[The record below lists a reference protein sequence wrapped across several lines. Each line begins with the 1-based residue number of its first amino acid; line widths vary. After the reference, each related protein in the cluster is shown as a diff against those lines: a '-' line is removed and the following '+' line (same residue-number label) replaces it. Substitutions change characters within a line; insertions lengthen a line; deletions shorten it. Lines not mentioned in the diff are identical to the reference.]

1 MTSPE
6 SRDVDVVV
14 VGAGFSGLA
23 AALELIEAGLSV
35 QVLEARDRVGG
46 RVETHDL
53 GNGAWVDL
61 GGTWA
66 GPVQDRILAMAER
79 FGVGLFEQY
88 ATGKNVVD
96 LNGRLR
102 AYSGTI
108 PRVGIGPLLDMGRLQ
123 WKVGRAAK
131 KVDPA
136 RPWEA
141 KRAAELDAITLADW
155 LARNRFGDVATR
167 LLAIAGRT
175 VWGAEPREMSMLYV
189 LQYITSS
196 GGLDALLDTEGG
208 GQHWRFE
215 GGASRV
221 ALAMAGSLP
230 EGSLQLRHEV
240 SGISTDAHGVT
251 VTANSS
257 AGEVEVR
264 AGHAIVALPPALRK
278 TINFS
283 PSIADSAIAA
293 GWKMAN
299 LTKCFA
305 VYDEPFWRAQGMTGE
320 ALTDAAPG
328 GLTFDVSPP
337 DASCGVLVG
346 FAGGDDARTL
356 EGMSEAAGREA
367 VLKGFARLYGDKALK
382 PEAWITR
389 AWKQEQW
396 SGGGPVAFAPP
407 GAITATRD
415 SLRAPAGRIHWA
427 GTETSPSCGGFIDG
441 AIRAGERAAAEISGQ

>member
-1 MTSPE
+1 MASTE
-6 SRDVDVVV
+6 QQDADVVV

-23 AALELIEAGLSV
+23 AALALTEAGLSV

-53 GNGAWVDL
+53 DNGAWIDL

-66 GPVQDRILAMAER
+66 GPAQDRILAMAER

-108 PRVGIGPLLDMGRLQ
+108 PRVGLGPLLDMGRLQ

-136 RPWEA
+136 KPWEA
-141 KRAAELDAITLADW
+141 KRAAELDAMTLADW
-155 LARNRFGDVATR
+155 LAQNRFGDVATR

-189 LQYITSS
+189 LQYITSA

-215 GGASRV
+215 GGASAV
-221 ALAMAGSLP
+221 AKNMAAALP
-230 EGSLQLRHEV
+230 KGSLQLSHAVAAIRADG
-240 SGISTDAHGVT
+240 SGAT
-251 VTANSS
+251 VTARGPD
-257 AGEVEVR
+257 GEVETR
-264 AGHAIVALPPALRK
+264 AAHVVVALPPALRQ
-278 TINFS
+278 TIDFT
-283 PSIADSAIAA
+283 PGLPDATVAA
-293 GWKMAN
+293 SWKMAN

-305 VYDEPFWRAQGMTGE
+305 VYDEPFWRADGMTGE
-320 ALTDAAPG
+320 ALTDSAPG

-337 DASCGVLVG
+337 DAGCGVLVG
-346 FAGGDDARTL
+346 FAGGDDARAL
-356 EGMSEAAGREA
+356 EGMTEAEGREA

-382 PEAWITR
+382 PEAWVTR

-396 SGGGPVAFAPP
+396 SGGGPVAFGPP
-407 GAITATRD
+407 GAIMATRD
-415 SLRAPAGRIHWA
+415 SLRHPLGRIHWA
-427 GTETSPSCGGFIDG
+427 GTETSALSGGFIDG